1 MEFRNKVK
9 LYQLIYIDKLITL
22 DFCNYTCMSIFL
34 VFNLRL
40 VRISCEL
47 FALLQWN
54 GLVQDELEI
63 NIIFRSIGNLF

>member
-1 MEFRNKVK
+1 
-9 LYQLIYIDKLITL
+9 
-22 DFCNYTCMSIFL
+22 MSIFL

-40 VRISCEL
+40 VRISCEV

>member
-1 MEFRNKVK
+1 
-9 LYQLIYIDKLITL
+9 
-22 DFCNYTCMSIFL
+22 MSIFL